1 MRLESPR
8 EVSTHG
14 TFVPMTI
21 AAQLPFAQVGRRLE
35 EYVRRFQVGEKQTV
49 GIAGYRRAFDFL
61 VFGHLLEEGYVQ
73 RQRTVDGDITQ
84 LTAVAH
90 LGQQSAFGR
99 RDDVG

>member
-1 MRLESPR
+1 
-8 EVSTHG
+8 
-14 TFVPMTI
+14 MTI
-21 AAQLPFAQVGRRLE
+21 AANSPLHKWVADLKNTFADSRL
-35 EYVRRFQVGEKQTV
+35 GKKQTV